1 MFMIEREKLCWMVII
16 QLPCAKILTRAN
28 WKVFTR
34 SNHPANR
41 LQDEKNVFLSVTQ
54 ATRKKKILVLLTTF
68 WLLQLNLFR
77 STATLGAEVS
87 GRGCGESQCLPSPC
101 TAFSQSLSVNSLR

>member
-1 MFMIEREKLCWMVII
+1 MFMIEREKLRWMVII

-41 LQDEKNVFLSVTQ
+41 LQDEKKFFLSVTQ
-54 ATRKKKILVLLTTF
+54 AARKKKILVLPTGVEPIAL
-68 WLLQLNLFR
+68 WAQLFEHR
-77 STATLGAEVS
+77 
-87 GRGCGESQCLPSPC
+87 
-101 TAFSQSLSVNSLR
+101 

>member
-1 MFMIEREKLCWMVII
+1 MFMIEREKQRWMVII

-41 LQDEKNVFLSVTQ
+41 LQDGKNVFLSVTQ
-54 ATRKKKILVLLTTF
+54 AARKKIILVLPIGVGPITLWAQLFERRLALT
-68 WLLQLNLFR
+68 
-77 STATLGAEVS
+77 
-87 GRGCGESQCLPSPC
+87 RG
-101 TAFSQSLSVNSLR
+101 